1 MPADD
6 PLRSESFEPPRAQVT
21 VAVLLLASLTIMAN
35 ATIAPSLPGLQ
46 AHFADVEGIET
57 LLGFLLTLPSLAIV
71 LSAGLFGWLAD
82 RYDRQKLLALSAVL
96 YAAGGTVGL
105 WADSLTVLLIGRAVL
120 GVGVAGTMT
129 LGMTWGADL
138 WQGQARAR
146 FLGFQGAAMSA
157 GGIVVMLLGGALAT
171 MHWRGAFATYLLVLP
186 VAVFALVCLAPYA
199 RRIASRRAEAVA
211 ADRPATTAGAFPWAA
226 FAVVG
231 PLGFIFMATF
241 YVMPT
246 RLPFLLSQVGVSN
259 TLVVGGIMASMTLA
273 SVPGALLYGRIRR
286 YLSAIQVFAA
296 SYALMGLGMLIVSQA
311 QGPGLA
317 IVGSIVMGV
326 GMGPSMPNYTTYF
339 MGYVPPDLRGRA
351 SGMLTT
357 AFFAGQ
363 FVSPLVSAPLVTW
376 FGLAGAFVALGLAL
390 IGLAVVILGLGRWQP
405 QPSTVTAMGPR

>member
-1 MPADD
+1 MSTVP
-6 PLRSESFEPPRAQVT
+6 EPGRRVMAS
-21 VAVLLLASLTIMAN
+21 VLLLASLTIMAN

-82 RYDRQKLLALSAVL
+82 RYDRQKLLALAAVL
-96 YAAGGTVGL
+96 YAVGGTVGL
-105 WADSLTVLLIGRAVL
+105 WADSLTVLLIGRAIL

-129 LGMTWGADL
+129 LGMTWGTDL
-138 WQGQARAR
+138 WQGRARAR

-171 MHWRGAFATYLLVLP
+171 LHWRGAFATYLLVLP
-186 VAVFALVCLAPYA
+186 VAVFALYCLTPYA
-199 RRIASRRAEAVA
+199 RQIASRRAETVA
-211 ADRPATTAGAFPWAA
+211 ANRPATAAGAFPWAA

-246 RLPFLLSQVGVSN
+246 RLPFFMVQMGVTN

-286 YLSAIQVFAA
+286 YLSALQVFAA
-296 SYALMGLGMLIVSQA
+296 SYALMGLGMLIVAQA

-317 IVGSIVMGV
+317 ILGSMVMGL

-339 MGYVPPDLRGRA
+339 MGYVPADLRGRA

-363 FVSPLVSAPLVTW
+363 FVSPLVSAPLVVW
-376 FGLAGAFVALGLAL
+376 FGLGGAFVALGLAL

-405 QPSTVTAMGPR
+405 QPLPMAMPPR